1 MEESSCELIDNII
14 SKKEHFREGQ
24 SCNHALF
31 GKKNYSLQ
39 NVDFYFSNNVFWG
52 KISNTCT
59 QIVKIVNIPKLPSN
73 PSLTCRQLP
82 HFFFFQE
89 TYVLSG

>member
-31 GKKNYSLQ
+31 GKK
-39 NVDFYFSNNVFWG
+39 
-52 KISNTCT
+52 I
-59 QIVKIVNIPKLPSN
+59 IVCKM
-73 PSLTCRQLP
+73 LT
-82 HFFFFQE
+82 FNFQTMSFGE
-89 TYVLSG
+89 KSPIHALK